1 MNIKNAKK
9 TFEALEKNNHAQH
22 LVQQQHAWICSGIIG
37 CDVVLLLFVDSC
49 LNVGLYRMF
58 ALCLL
63 LLWIGLNGLN
73 RLSLFGRTV
82 LTPCSVQPYLNDM
95 PVESTNLVGNTM
107 LWHFGLYIYI
117 YCHVLSARWFN
128 HLQFIEN
135 YTVVL
140 DVVNL
145 IHWLLMVWRKGIEY

>member
-107 LWHFGLYIYI
+107 LRHFGLYIYTAMCCQHVGLTI
-117 YCHVLSARWFN
+117 YSLLRIILLYWT
-128 HLQFIEN
+128 LWIW
-135 YTVVL
+135 YTGCWWHGGRV
-140 DVVNL
+140 
-145 IHWLLMVWRKGIEY
+145 

>member
-107 LWHFGLYIYI
+107 LRHFGLYIYTAMSCQHVGLTI
-117 YCHVLSARWFN
+117 YSLLRIILLYWT
-128 HLQFIEN
+128 LWIW
-135 YTVVL
+135 YTGCWWYGGRV
-140 DVVNL
+140 
-145 IHWLLMVWRKGIEY
+145 